1 VQSQKAEFFQV
12 AKRNIT
18 NQKMIDKWG
27 KSTLRSN
34 VRKVQ
39 AFHSAVDYV
48 FGFVNLNK
56 LALKEV
62 FMTGKPISV
71 KFQLKKGSE
80 EAFFAERDQRKLREL
95 REKSK
100 EEATRKYTEEHKYH
114 CFRCG
119 TQSLAEIDEGKV
131 KIDIC
136 VNENCGAIHLDPG
149 ELKEIIKD
157 QRALSAAKN
166 AFLSVFKK

>member
-1 VQSQKAEFFQV
+1 
-12 AKRNIT
+12 
-18 NQKMIDKWG
+18 
-27 KSTLRSN
+27 
-34 VRKVQ
+34 
-39 AFHSAVDYV
+39 
-48 FGFVNLNK
+48 
-56 LALKEV
+56 
-62 FMTGKPISV
+62 MTGKRVSV
-71 KFQLKKGSE
+71 KIQPKKGSE

-95 REKSK
+95 RKK
-100 EEATRKYTEEHKYH
+100 AAEEATKKYCEEHKYH

-119 TQSLAEIDEGKV
+119 SQSLAEIDEGNV

-136 VNENCGAIHLDPG
+136 VNEDCGAIHLDPG

>member
-1 VQSQKAEFFQV
+1 
-12 AKRNIT
+12 
-18 NQKMIDKWG
+18 
-27 KSTLRSN
+27 
-34 VRKVQ
+34 
-39 AFHSAVDYV
+39 
-48 FGFVNLNK
+48 
-56 LALKEV
+56 
-62 FMTGKPISV
+62 MTGKLVSFKIQP
-71 KFQLKKGSE
+71 KKGSE

-95 REKSK
+95 RKK
-100 EEATRKYTEEHKYH
+100 AAEEATKKYCEEHKYH

-119 TQSLAEIDEGKV
+119 SQSLAEIDEGNV

-136 VNENCGAIHLDPG
+136 VNEDCGAIHLDPG

>member
-1 VQSQKAEFFQV
+1 
-12 AKRNIT
+12 
-18 NQKMIDKWG
+18 
-27 KSTLRSN
+27 
-34 VRKVQ
+34 
-39 AFHSAVDYV
+39 
-48 FGFVNLNK
+48 
-56 LALKEV
+56 
-62 FMTGKPISV
+62 MTGKRVSV
-71 KFQLKKGSE
+71 KIQPKKGSE
-80 EAFFAERDQRKLREL
+80 EVFFAERDQRKLREL
-95 REKSK
+95 REKAG
-100 EEATRKYTEEHKYH
+100 EEATKKYCEEHKYH

-119 TQSLAEIDEGKV
+119 TQSLAEIDEGNV

>member
-1 VQSQKAEFFQV
+1 MS
-12 AKRNIT
+12 
-18 NQKMIDKWG
+18 
-27 KSTLRSN
+27 
-34 VRKVQ
+34 
-39 AFHSAVDYV
+39 
-48 FGFVNLNK
+48 
-56 LALKEV
+56 
-62 FMTGKPISV
+62 GKPISV
-71 KFQLKKGSE
+71 KFQPKKGSE
-80 EAFFAERDQRKLREL
+80 VAFFAEQDQLKLREL
-95 REKSK
+95 REKAK
-100 EEATRKYTEEHKYH
+100 GEATKKYSEEHKYH